1 MKGQPDERPQSGSAA
16 STQQNMKCEHCKKSV
31 ERAKYDAHV
40 EMHIRQQRR
49 AELETVLDAT
59 AEDKEGVIVSARNG
73 VDFGILDPE
82 STTQVLISIES
93 STAQVCLKA
102 CKMRLSNEQGVK

>member
-1 MKGQPDERPQSGSAA
+1 MKRQEQSQSGSTT
-16 STQQNMKCEHCKKSV
+16 SPQQQMKCEHCKKMV
-31 ERAKYDAHV
+31 EHAKYDAHV

-102 CKMRLSNEQGVK
+102 CKMRLSSEQGVK